1 MKVIFTAILFF
12 STIALAQDRP
22 ELIFQSQIEIPQ
34 RGAWVLGD
42 FVQVRNPSQQMIE
55 SLEKFV
61 ISAEQVEK
69 GFNAQS
75 VREIYKKL
83 ILQNP
88 EVAAENPKLVVSQ
101 KIEVK
106 KVLVFSHEHFR
117 RKLTNF
123 LSSQCAPC
131 DVAIS
136 KTSFPLNLTSE
147 GQIEWAEVKLAP
159 SVLIPVTFASEKKQQ
174 GQWISVTVKIKKNA
188 LVAVRNIN
196 FGERINEKDFEIK
209 WMDVSHAK
217 EEPLTFESLK
227 NYQLLAH
234 PIQKGRP
241 VFASQLKQEPA
252 ALKGQS
258 VKALMADDGIEISIS
273 AVAEES
279 GRIGDLIKIKNPENK
294 KMMSAIIIEKG
305 VVKIQ

>member
-1 MKVIFTAILFF
+1 MKMIFTTILFF

-22 ELIFQSQIEIPQ
+22 ELIFQNQIEIPQ
-34 RGAWVLGD
+34 RQTWVLGD
-42 FVQVRNPSQQMIE
+42 FVQVKNPSQQMIE

-69 GFNAQS
+69 GFSAQS

-83 ILQNP
+83 VLQNP
-88 EVAAENPKLVVSQ
+88 KVAAENPKLIVSQ

-106 KVLVFSHEHFR
+106 KVSGFSAEHFR
-117 RKLTNF
+117 RKLINF

-131 DVAIS
+131 DVTIS
-136 KTSFPLNLTSE
+136 KTSIPLNVTAE
-147 GQIEWAEVKLAP
+147 GQIDWSEVKLAP
-159 SVLIPVTFASEKKQQ
+159 SVLIPITFAAETMHQ

-209 WMDVSHAK
+209 WMDVSYAK

-227 NYQLLAH
+227 NYQLLVH
-234 PIQKGRP
+234 PIQKGRI

-273 AVAEES
+273 AVAEET

-294 KMMSAIIIEKG
+294 KIMSAIIIEKG